1 LSLASMAVRLDP
13 TDLSAAGVYAM
24 ALEAVHPNAAL
35 SAWRMAANLAPD
47 HSSIVGR
54 FVEVAVAAKDYTAA
68 LFALEKL
75 RSYGDPLGASFHLL
89 TASVLLAGG
98 RRADALLEARLA
110 VAGAPNDP
118 SVKAF
123 WDRMNAA

>member
-1 LSLASMAVRLDP
+1 MALRLDP
-13 TDLSAAGVYAM
+13 TDVSAVSVHAM
-24 ALEAVHPNAAL
+24 AVEQTHPETAL
-35 SAWRMAANLAPD
+35 AAWRVAANLAPD
-47 HSSIVGR
+47 HPGLVAR
-54 FVEVAVAAKDYTAA
+54 FVEAAVASEDFVSA
-68 LFALEKL
+68 LLALEKL
-75 RSYGDPLGASFHLL
+75 RSYGDPLGSNFHLL

-98 RRADALLEARLA
+98 RRADAILEARLA